1 MNRSIKRIGL
11 RGSRLA
17 AAAGAATA
25 CLFGAVLADDDDA
38 ALHLQS
44 STFTD
49 GETLPLITI
58 SNLPGAN
65 GQNTCTP
72 DGSPG
77 GDQSPQLSWTHAPRE
92 TRSFAVVVYD
102 VTASFTHWG
111 MYNIAAGTTILP
123 LGAGAAGSTYGAQVA
138 NDFGD
143 LSYDGPCPPTT
154 LMPHVHRYVYTVY
167 ALDVRLPTVPAH
179 GDFPA
184 GSEALYHALLAAGR
198 GGHILA
204 SASITGLYSAVPS
217 TGN

>member
-1 MNRSIKRIGL
+1 MNPSIKRCGL

-17 AAAGAATA
+17 AVSGAVSA
-25 CLFGAVLADDDDA
+25 CLFGGVLAADDDA

-49 GETLPLITI
+49 GQMLPLVTI
-58 SNLPGAN
+58 ANLPGSS
-65 GQNTCTP
+65 GQNTCTS

-77 GDQSPQLSWTHAPRE
+77 GDQSPQLSWTHASHE

-111 MYNIAAGTTILP
+111 IYNIAPGTTTLP
-123 LGAGAAGSTYGAQVA
+123 LGAGTAGSSYGAQVA

-154 LMPHVHRYVYTVY
+154 LMPHVHRYVFTVY
-167 ALDVRLPTVPAH
+167 ALDVRLPALEAQ
-179 GDFPA
+179 GDFPPGA
-184 GSEALYHALLAAGR
+184 QALYHALLAAGR